1 VKEHLMPAR
10 SRLSSVLVALA
21 LGALVATA
29 TPAFATQAAGAGPPR
44 LAAQPQPPPIP
55 NFVVDGQDAQRTRD
69 AFTELLQKYPP
80 ALGRVLKLDPTLL
93 ANPAYIAPYPALV
106 TFLQQHPEVVRNSS
120 YFLEPVSSGGGYY
133 PDERIVPAERMWE
146 RLTDGIGFLVI
157 FGTFASLFAWIL
169 KMLVDYRRW
178 NKLAKVQA
186 DAHTKLLDRFTANDE
201 LVAYV
206 QSAAGS
212 QFLQSAPIALDPGSR
227 RLSAPYSRILWSVQA
242 GLVITMGGAG
252 LQWVSRRLADESS
265 QPIYAL
271 GVLAMMIGL
280 GFLLSAAAAY
290 FLSQRL
296 GLFTSPGAPG
306 APAGRI
312 GVSSHK

>member
-1 VKEHLMPAR
+1 MTAR
-10 SRLSSVLVALA
+10 RRPTVLAALA

-29 TPAFATQAAGAGPPR
+29 TPA
-44 LAAQPQPPPIP
+44 LAAQTAAAAARPAAPAPPQAPQAPTM
-55 NFVVDGQDAQRTRD
+55 VVDNQDAQRTRES
-69 AFTELLQKYPP
+69 FVELLQKYPP
-80 ALGRVLKLDPTLL
+80 ALGRVLKLDPSLMS
-93 ANPAYIAPYPALV
+93 NSAYVAPYPAL
-106 TFLQQHPEVVRNSS
+106 TSFLAQHPEIAHNPG
-120 YFLEPVSSGGGYY
+120 YFLESVHVDGSFEVRATSG
-133 PDERIVPAERMWE
+133 ERMWNQVM
-146 RLTDGIGFLVI
+146 DGIGFLVI

-169 KMLVDYRRW
+169 KTLVDYRRW
-178 NKLAKVQA
+178 NRLAKVQA

-252 LQWVSRRLADESS
+252 LQWVSGRLTDESA
-265 QPIYAL
+265 QPMFVL
-271 GVLAMMIGL
+271 GVLATMIGI
-280 GFLLSAAAAY
+280 GFLLSAVAAY

-296 GLFTSPGAPG
+296 GLFTAPET
-306 APAGRI
+306 PAGRI
-312 GVSSHK
+312 GGPREPNAG